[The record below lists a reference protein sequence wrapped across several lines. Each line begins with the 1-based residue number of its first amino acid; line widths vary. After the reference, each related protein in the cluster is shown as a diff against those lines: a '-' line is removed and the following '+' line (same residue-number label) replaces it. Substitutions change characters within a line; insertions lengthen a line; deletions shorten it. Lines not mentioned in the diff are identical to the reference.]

1 MQLTSITAIN
11 ILTMCTVLYLRTVCY
26 KQRRRMYAM
35 CVPIFRR
42 WCQLIV
48 NLSIIN
54 TVLIHIARQNQVMPV
69 LETRFVAAF
78 HYGVYPLKYVFSGVE
93 YHSDIGT

>member
-1 MQLTSITAIN
+1 MTGQNKAIQQVMPYGHCFSFVFA
-11 ILTMCTVLYLRTVCY
+11 L
-26 KQRRRMYAM
+26 
-35 CVPIFRR
+35 FRR